1 MNNQIDTLLK
11 AINLASYET
20 YPEEEVL
27 IKFEHLKLLKDE
39 IKKLRKENELLKKE
53 CKTKDA
59 EIKNLT
65 GKLIEQDLQFKSLDL
80 YM

>member
-1 MNNQIDTLLK
+1 MNNQIETLLK

-20 YPEEEVL
+20 YPSDEMLV
-27 IKFEHLKLLKDE
+27 KFEYLKALRDE
-39 IKKLRKENELLKKE
+39 IKNLKKENEKLKEE
-53 CKTKDA
+53 CKTKDI
-59 EIKNLT
+59 EIKKLT